1 MNANEIILYTDM
13 DGTVLSDWSMGPV
26 VPERNLRLIRRFVEA
41 GGCFSVASGREAPGI
56 LRFFPG
62 VPFKAPL
69 VCSNG
74 AVVYGGTPGRVL
86 RKIPLPGLYKL
97 DCRDYV
103 LSRPDVWIVAA
114 DERAIYQVLTGDPA
128 RDAALDD
135 LARPRIS
142 MERFLAGDFV
152 KVVYILPEGGDME
165 GLKADAARF
174 PCCDLVIGA
183 QSGPR
188 YYEMV
193 ERSVNKAEGI
203 RCALKAAGLEG
214 RTLVCIGDYFN
225 DWDMLQAADLSA
237 CPDNS
242 PREIQ
247 DICQIVTCG
256 NNEGAVGDLIEQLH
270 LW

>member
-13 DGTVLSDWSMGPV
+13 DGTVLTDWDMGPV

-41 GGCFSVASGREAPGI
+41 GGCFSAASGREAPNI

-62 VPFKAPL
+62 IPFKAPL

-74 AVVYGGTPGRVL
+74 AVVYGGTPGQVL
-86 RKIPLPGLYKL
+86 RKIPLPGPYKL
-97 DCRDYV
+97 VCRDYV
-103 LSRPDVWIVAA
+103 LSRPDIWIVAA
-114 DERAIYQVLTGDPA
+114 DERAIYQVLTGYSA

-135 LARPRIS
+135 LARPCIS
-142 MERFLAGDFV
+142 MEQFLAGDFV
-152 KVVYILPEGGDME
+152 KMVYILPEGGDME
-165 GLKADAARF
+165 GLKADVARL
-174 PCCDLVIGA
+174 PCCDLVVGA
-183 QSGPR
+183 QSSPR

-203 RCALKAAGLEG
+203 RYAMKAAGLEE

-225 DWDMLQAADLSA
+225 DWAMLQAADVSA
-237 CPDNS
+237 CPGNS
-242 PREIQ
+242 PQEIK

-256 NNEGAVGDLIEQLH
+256 HNEGAVGDLIEQLH